1 MSKLFRIIVLIL
13 CFVILVNVGFAQKTK
28 AKPVSQTK
36 VDLGKLQQNTYT
48 NDSFR
53 LKIEFPLGWLVGD
66 NELEK
71 QLYAIQQPSI
81 KTKNPKEQAALNQA
95 MKRVTPLLGGYKSL
109 PGSVAENSSL
119 RIAVENLSAMPT
131 VKTSQGYLQVL
142 LDTLKLTR
150 MPSGYQ
156 TSGIKSETIDGMSVN
171 YVETTGESLKLRSYV
186 IIRKGFAVLFKIE
199 SYDEEDFD
207 ALHQVLTEADL
218 DYKK

>member
-1 MSKLFRIIVLIL
+1 M
-13 CFVILVNVGFAQKTK
+13 ILVNVGFAQKNK
-28 AKPVSQTK
+28 AKPGSQPK

-48 NDSFR
+48 NDFFG
-53 LKIEFPLGWLVGD
+53 LKIEFPYGWLVGD

-95 MKRVTPLLGGYKSL
+95 MKRVTPILGGYKAM

-131 VKTSQGYLQVL
+131 VKTSQDYLQVL

-150 MPSGYQ
+150 MPAGYQ
-156 TSGIKSETIDGMSVN
+156 TSGIKNETIDRMSVN
-171 YVETTGESLKLRSYV
+171 YVETTGESVTLKTYV
-186 IIRKGFAVLFKIE
+186 IIRKGFAILIKIE
-199 SYDEEDFD
+199 SYNEEEFDE
-207 ALHQVLTEADL
+207 LHQVLTEADL

>member
-1 MSKLFRIIVLIL
+1 M
-13 CFVILVNVGFAQKTK
+13 ILVNVGYAQKTK
-28 AKPVSQTK
+28 AKPISQPK
-36 VDLGKLQQNTYT
+36 VDLGRLEQNTYT
-48 NDSFR
+48 NDFFG

-95 MKRVTPLLGGYKSL
+95 MKRVTPLLGGYKAM

-131 VKTSQGYLQVL
+131 VKTSQDYLQVL

-150 MPSGYQ
+150 LPAGYQ
-156 TSGIKSETIDGMSVN
+156 TSGIKSETIDGMSIN
-171 YVETTGESLKLRSYV
+171 YVETTGESVTLKTYV
-186 IIRKGFAVLFKIE
+186 IIRKGFAILIKIE
-199 SYDEEDFD
+199 SYNEEEFDE
-207 ALHQVLTEADL
+207 LHQVLTEADL
-218 DYKK
+218 EYKK